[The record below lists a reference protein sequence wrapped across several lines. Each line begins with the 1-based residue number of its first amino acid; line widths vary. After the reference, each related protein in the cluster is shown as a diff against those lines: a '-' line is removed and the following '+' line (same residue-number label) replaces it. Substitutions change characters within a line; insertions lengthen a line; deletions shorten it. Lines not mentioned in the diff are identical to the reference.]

1 MSSILERMAARRAEL
16 GVRGAEMKARGMSQ
30 LGEGI
35 ARGVDRLQQI
45 GAQKEQMRE
54 SSRRFDAQQEMAGKQ
69 FDAQQTRVEASEK
82 RFSRQLDLEAE
93 QMRQRERAAEVRAE
107 YERRQ
112 MELEAVREQRNMRE
126 QEERI
131 TALQL
136 KNTHTQELQ
145 GGVQGRIALLN
156 QVLPLQMQMEQLRM
170 MREQQPKPQEDPLR
184 KAVLSA
190 QQFGRPFLSVDAQG
204 NQVAMYVNE
213 GGETVM
219 TRDPVQIALARRDK
233 PAGEKAAPAEKR
245 IDVKRELEEIQQ
257 LVDDGLLP
265 EEAAQERK
273 VDLVR
278 RWKGQQQQIG
288 SVSLPDALRE
298 GDGGNP
304 LQGVRSMLESAKNG
318 GGPTAEQMRQMEDLA
333 RKLGLGR

>member
-1 MSSILERMAARRAEL
+1 
-16 GVRGAEMKARGMSQ
+16 
-30 LGEGI
+30 
-35 ARGVDRLQQI
+35 
-45 GAQKEQMRE
+45 
-54 SSRRFDAQQEMAGKQ
+54 
-69 FDAQQTRVEASEK
+69 
-82 RFSRQLDLEAE
+82 
-93 QMRQRERAAEVRAE
+93 
-107 YERRQ
+107 
-112 MELEAVREQRNMRE
+112 
-126 QEERI
+126 
-131 TALQL
+131 
-136 KNTHTQELQ
+136 
-145 GGVQGRIALLN
+145 
-156 QVLPLQMQMEQLRM
+156 M